1 MATQEHLHCE
11 RESCP
16 LLAKKCSPHVFL
28 IVLKFG
34 ACHECPPAGVNRDTL
49 SEIVLIG
56 EHKETEPQTTSKPL
70 VPSGVGAYYRP
81 PLSPARCMQIGN
93 QRVAVP
99 LLEIASTHQVRG
111 FLSDAE
117 RWIGQSPIP
126 VDPYVYPRCDRSGSA
141 ARSRFDST
149 PPPLPH
155 LRRW

>member
-56 EHKETEPQTTSKPL
+56 EHKETEPQTTFQAS
-70 VPSGVGAYYRP
+70 RP
-81 PLSPARCMQIGN
+81 I
-93 QRVAVP
+93 
-99 LLEIASTHQVRG
+99 
-111 FLSDAE
+111 
-117 RWIGQSPIP
+117 
-126 VDPYVYPRCDRSGSA
+126 
-141 ARSRFDST
+141 
-149 PPPLPH
+149 
-155 LRRW
+155 RRWGVLPPAP